1 MSWYKVTLIT
11 QNLTGGVTHYTSCY
25 TAEIAQITRKNTRF
39 MAYLIAFHGQKK
51 LFFTRLKK
59 NVFSGLFQPV
69 QSFYKAKKSVIRD
82 LILTNL

>member
-39 MAYLIAFHGQKK
+39 MAYLRHFMVNKTCFLTRFKNKCFFLGLYNLFKAFAK
-51 LFFTRLKK
+51 LK
-59 NVFSGLFQPV
+59 N
-69 QSFYKAKKSVIRD
+69 QS
-82 LILTNL
+82 

>member
-39 MAYLIAFHGQKK
+39 MAYLIQGCCVFQKI
-51 LFFTRLKK
+51 
-59 NVFSGLFQPV
+59 SFQTHA
-69 QSFYKAKKSVIRD
+69 SFLRSV
-82 LILTNL
+82 